1 MVSIPISNTLIFF
14 SCILIS
20 AFFSAAETAYTAVNK
35 ARLHHIAKE
44 DSKKWS
50 QIEKMYQ
57 DPKRVITTILIGNN
71 ISNVAASAVATST
84 LLLFFEQIH
93 FPFNNVI
100 RLSVITSIVTVILL
114 TLGEITP
121 KVFALKK
128 PESTVL
134 LFSPVL
140 RTILK
145 IFTPVIKILD
155 ILAYWI
161 KKALGVEASV
171 SEKPV
176 LLEEMKMILE
186 LGREEGLL
194 EKEKSN
200 MLAGVFDISDTVVRE
215 IMTPRT
221 DTVCIN
227 VNKAIDDAFNLFI
240 EKGHSRIPVFED
252 RVDNI
257 LGILYAKDLLKQ
269 YNTANTANIRQ
280 LIRKAVF
287 IPESKTID
295 TALQQMKRAK
305 IHLAVVVDEY
315 GGVSGIVTMEDII
328 EEILGDIQDEYDLE
342 DGKDIKKISQDTYLV
357 NAKINIK
364 DLGEHI
370 LVDFPETDEY
380 DTLGGFLLS
389 RIGKLPEQGEKISY
403 ENLNFLVKEIKN
415 QRIIKLEMS
424 KTDLTD
430 SKLSPT

>member
-1 MVSIPISNTLIFF
+1 
-14 SCILIS
+14 
-20 AFFSAAETAYTAVNK
+20 
-35 ARLHHIAKE
+35 
-44 DSKKWS
+44 
-50 QIEKMYQ
+50 MYQ